1 MPIPKDQ
8 GDLTS
13 RGRFPDLTSPPIAHT
28 YGGRPT
34 YASAHTDADKEMGWD
49 LMDII
54 DGLEDW
60 QEDEISTD
68 NLDRMIR
75 RYRSTN
81 YMGGYEPN
89 PVGFQTAI
97 RSSSKAFETLLLFKD
112 EDTYETQQDS
122 IDAVDQLVAH
132 LSALAV
138 AGLLDPKFY
147 RKGYSPLKKNPHT
160 DNTELL
166 DALFKVITAYRVTY
180 AAVLSDFRT
189 YSARN
194 VQSYFINPASSALQD
209 AARTHKG
216 SFLLSDS
223 AFTDGL
229 IFYLSNI
236 TKEPDRT
243 SVVEKNLFNAKST
256 HAEIIGGGLDSIFW

>member
-1 MPIPKDQ
+1 MLNMIRAGVNYP
-8 GDLTS
+8 
-13 RGRFPDLTSPPIAHT
+13 T
-28 YGGRPT
+28 YG
-34 YASAHTDADKEMGWD
+34 A
-49 LMDII
+49 
-54 DGLEDW
+54 
-60 QEDEISTD
+60 
-68 NLDRMIR
+68 
-75 RYRSTN
+75 
-81 YMGGYEPN
+81 
-89 PVGFQTAI
+89 
-97 RSSSKAFETLLLFKD
+97 
-112 EDTYETQQDS
+112 
-122 IDAVDQLVAH
+122 
-132 LSALAV
+132 
-138 AGLLDPKFY
+138 
-147 RKGYSPLKKNPHT
+147 

-223 AFTDGL
+223 DFTDGL

-256 HAEIIGGGLDSIFW
+256 LAEIIGGGLDSIFWYENLWEEISASFLDRG